1 MLCRNRLMS
10 IHKTRQY
17 FQGVKLTSILGII
30 VAVVTLVS
38 AITTSV
44 FWIDE
49 RYADQDEV
57 SKNLDTLSISIN
69 KNLATINDNII
80 LLGNA
85 FYDQR
90 ISEVESL
97 IKAVEAIENP
107 NPTEVQFLQ
116 SLTQSLAELK
126 RKQQKLLDT
135 KLESVGDTP

>member
-1 MLCRNRLMS
+1 MS

>member
-1 MLCRNRLMS
+1 MS

-69 KNLATINDNII
+69 KNLTTINDNII

-90 ISEVESL
+90 ISEIESL

-116 SLTQSLAELK
+116 TLTQSLAELK

>member
-1 MLCRNRLMS
+1 MS

-69 KNLATINDNII
+69 KNLTTINDNII